1 MELTPGR
8 NGGTLFPLQKGDPAP
23 PGAGRKPNPFKQ
35 AIRAAAEADGT
46 KIRVTGK
53 LIVNEQLTDQVVTV
67 QIEVSTVE
75 AVVHAMFKAAKK
87 RDVAAARWL
96 SETGFGKTI
105 NLANDDENPIGA
117 GVFVVALPSNGRD
130 IEQ

>member
-1 MELTPGR
+1 MKEYAGR
-8 NGGTLFPLQKGDPAP
+8 NGGTLWGLQNGDPAHP
-23 PGAGRKPNPFKQ
+23 NAGRKPNPFKQ

-53 LIVNEQLTDQVVTV
+53 LIVNDELTDQVVTV